1 MRMRNRISSD
11 AFQLPCP
18 ACILGRPLLL
28 REEMRPIGLRP
39 KQLDGSWA
47 VCQRG
52 FHALN
57 DTAEDVIR
65 KLRR

>member
-1 MRMRNRISSD
+1 
-11 AFQLPCP
+11 
-18 ACILGRPLLL
+18 
-28 REEMRPIGLRP
+28 MRPVGLRP